1 MKNKNKMLAMGK
13 IVMMPCPFLVVTLPM
28 IAAEQNQEMQKA
40 SASEVKPSFL
50 QTVSKGRVNAVESE
64 LEEIKGM
71 LGQSRT

>member
-13 IVMMPCPFLVVTLPM
+13 IVMMSCPFLVVTLPM

-50 QTVSKGRVNAVESE
+50 QTVSKDGRGEC
-64 LEEIKGM
+64 
-71 LGQSRT
+71 R

>member
-50 QTVSKGRVNAVESE
+50 QTVSKDGRGEC
-64 LEEIKGM
+64 
-71 LGQSRT
+71 R